1 MTPVGIEPTTPRL
14 KVECSKP
21 AELRSHYYCGAD
33 GLRSRSSGFSVQ
45 CNDHICHNSFLGE
58 RRGSNPRQLEPQSS
72 TLPLSYNHHVCGPS
86 GNRALSFGFSVQRT
100 HQLYERSII
109 FAQAKGVE
117 PFPSEVLET
126 WCIPLCWPVFCDPGG
141 TRTHNLLIKS
151 QKLHQLSYEII
162 CSPAGSRT
170 RPHKLKAYCLPPV
183 CYEGL

>member
-72 TLPLSYNHHVCGPS
+72 TLPLSYNHHIRTS
-86 GNRALSFGFSVQRT
+86 QESRTLSIRGFGDLAHT
-100 HQLYERSII
+100 IMLTCI
-109 FAQAKGVE
+109 F
-117 PFPSEVLET
+117 
-126 WCIPLCWPVFCDPGG
+126 
-141 TRTHNLLIKS
+141 
-151 QKLHQLSYEII
+151 